1 MSFVKSVLSVSAMT
15 LLSRI
20 MGFIRD
26 IFMASALGASPLAD
40 AFFVAFRLPNMF
52 RSLLAEGAFNNA
64 FVPIFSKK
72 IAGDGKQPARKF
84 GGQVV
89 MLMVLL
95 AIGITAVF
103 VYFMP
108 AVIGVLAH
116 GYVGTPFFDVVV
128 HTARILFPYLIFVM
142 VMAQISGM
150 LNSVK
155 KFTGAAFAPV
165 LLNVGMIG
173 ALLLIMQNKGDR
185 ELVVAD
191 LDMLTYGVLL
201 SGAVQAFW
209 VILCAKRAGILPI
222 LQMPKITADIKRLF
236 TVMIPGILGSGVYHI
251 NIVFST
257 MFATMVGAGSVSY
270 LVYAE
275 RLFQLPVGLIGV
287 AISVVLLPSL
297 SQQITT
303 GDGTKAMH
311 TQNRALEMGALLC
324 LPAAGA
330 MMVMAFE
337 LIGGL
342 FMRDAFTEKD
352 AERTAAV
359 LSLMAVGVPAYVF
372 LKILI
377 PSFFA
382 RHDTRTPVIFSAIA
396 VTVNII
402 LAWYW
407 LDSLALVGIVLAG
420 VLSAWLNLGL
430 VAVTL
435 YLQNLWRPDRA
446 LLIRLLKIILCTAVM
461 MGAVVY
467 TPTVLQSPS
476 LLLTMVVQIMV
487 GKLVYMICILG
498 SQTFTMGQI
507 KSLLVK
513 SE

>member
-1 MSFVKSVLSVSAMT
+1 MSFVKSVLSVSVMT

-20 MGFIRD
+20 MGFVRD

-72 IAGDGKQPARKF
+72 IKNDGTDNARQF
-84 GGQVV
+84 GGQVIV
-89 MLMVLL
+89 LMVLL
-95 AIGITAVF
+95 ATAISAIF

-108 AVIGVLAH
+108 AVISVLAH
-116 GYVGTPFFDVVV
+116 GYVGTPYFDVVV

-173 ALLLIMQNKGDR
+173 ALLVIINHRSDR
-185 ELVVAD
+185 PLQPSD
-191 LDMLTYGVLL
+191 LDILTYGVLV
-201 SGAVQAFW
+201 SGVVQAGW
-209 VILCAKRAGILPI
+209 VALCAHRAGIVPI

-236 TVMIPGILGSGVYHI
+236 TVMIPGVLGSGVYHV

-297 SQQITT
+297 SQQISA
-303 GDGTKAMH
+303 GDNSTALN

-324 LPAAGA
+324 LPATGA
-330 MMVMAFE
+330 MVVMAFE

-342 FMRDAFTEKD
+342 FMRDAFTRLD
-352 AERTAAV
+352 AERTSAV
-359 LSLMAVGVPAYVF
+359 LSLMALGVPAYVF

-382 RHDTRTPVIFSAIA
+382 RHDTQTPVIFSAIA
-396 VTVNII
+396 VTVNIL

-420 VLSAWLNLGL
+420 VISAWLNLTL

-435 YLQNLWRPDRA
+435 FVKNLWRPDSA
-446 LLIRLLKIILCTAVM
+446 LMVRLLKITLCTGVM

-467 TPTVLQSPS
+467 VPTLLSSSS
-476 LLLTMVVQIMV
+476 LLLTMIAQIIV
-487 GKLVYMICILG
+487 GKIVYMICILG
-498 SQTFTMGQI
+498 TKTFTMGQI
-507 KSLLVK
+507 KSLLSK
-513 SE
+513 ST